1 MSPGLFSTPASASRP
16 SCRRRSGGGSRA
28 PSQVHRFLLFEYGPR
43 EQFAMPLLQIR
54 RIESLDP
61 GRIEYIGDHEY
72 VTDRRRGHANS
83 AARSGHR
90 GFRRV
95 NRKRATHLVLPK
107 FAREPTG
114 ILISRIVDSESMAVD
129 LQAAPEKEPGILG
142 TAVVRDRL
150 TLFLD
155 SHYLV
160 EKLLGTAPLA
170 VARRRLPA
178 IPNSAG

>member
-1 MSPGLFSTPASASRP
+1 M
-16 SCRRRSGGGSRA
+16 
-28 PSQVHRFLLFEYGPR
+28 LFEYGPR

-72 VTDRRRGHANS
+72 VTIDGVATRILRLDQVITVS
-83 AARSGHR
+83 PCEPQ
-90 GFRRV
+90 
-95 NRKRATHLVLPK
+95 RATHLVLPK

-114 ILISRIVDSESMAVD
+114 ILISRIVDSESLAVD
-129 LQAAPEKEPGILG
+129 LQPAPEKEPGILG

-160 EKLLGTAPLA
+160 EKLLGTAPPA
-170 VARRRLPA
+170 VAPARRPA
-178 IPNSAG
+178 IPHSAG